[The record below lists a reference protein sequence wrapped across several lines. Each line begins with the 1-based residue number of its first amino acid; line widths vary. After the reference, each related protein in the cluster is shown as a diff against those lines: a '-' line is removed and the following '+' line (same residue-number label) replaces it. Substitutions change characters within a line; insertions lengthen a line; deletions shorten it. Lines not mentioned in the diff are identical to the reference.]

1 MIVHRGEDVR
11 GQYPVIDRLYQGGSE
26 RVWILW
32 KTGGGLDEAGGHYC
46 SEAWS
51 HILVS
56 CPIAIVA
63 IALPIKP
70 FRQESQGREK
80 CMFHPIL
87 RLHCM
92 CDMA

>member
-11 GQYPVIDRLYQGGSE
+11 GQYPVIDRLEQGGSE
-26 RVWILW
+26 GEFGFCGKQVVGQMRQVA
-32 KTGGGLDEAGGHYC
+32 TTR
-46 SEAWS
+46 EAWS

-63 IALPIKP
+63 IVLPIKP

-87 RLHCM
+87 RLYCM
-92 CDMA
+92 CDTA